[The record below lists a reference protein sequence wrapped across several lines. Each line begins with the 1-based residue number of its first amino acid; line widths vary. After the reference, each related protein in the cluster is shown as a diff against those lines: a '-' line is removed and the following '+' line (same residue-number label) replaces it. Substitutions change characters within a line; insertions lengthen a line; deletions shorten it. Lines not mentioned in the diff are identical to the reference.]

1 MHSYSEA
8 NLADR
13 VVAPAGQP
21 NSNLFTRLITHLSFS
36 GKMRLLLALVMVLS
50 LAGNAITADKARQ
63 QIRTVI
69 LNDLQSQVETMAH
82 YLASLPQEAE
92 ATVIATVTPVLE
104 NARWDQGAG
113 YFFLADRSGALRV
126 YPPDHARIGS
136 HLTGILLDGNTENL
150 DQALVRIARSG
161 QPEMIYYH
169 YNKPGSSES
178 LPKAA
183 FIYPVGDFV
192 LGAGVYLDAAD
203 TAFARFLK
211 HSAGIL
217 LVVLLTLALFITL
230 FSRSLA
236 AQVKVAL
243 AGLQAIARRDLSQV
257 IHAEGKD
264 EFATIN
270 RALESTRQQ
279 LTGLLTQQQENAHS
293 LSAASSQLNDGM
305 VEVGGAILEQRQRLD
320 TLAASMEEMV
330 TTIKEVAQNAQHSAC
345 SAQETDQLAN
355 GGVGKIDNT
364 IQAIGLLT
372 RDLDSSADSVN
383 QVYDKV
389 SLISSVVDTINGI
402 SDQTNL
408 LALNAAIEAARAG
421 EHGRGFAVVADEV
434 RQLAKRTQLA
444 TREIDEMIGAL
455 QQQTRQA
462 VTQMQT
468 SVATAQQARDQA
480 TDASERFLAIA
491 RQTGELAE
499 HSDMIAAAA
508 EQQTQVANQVT
519 DALVVIRDAVEETEH
534 VAKELGQTGHSL
546 RHSAEGMEAMVM
558 SYRLPA

>member
-1 MHSYSEA
+1 MHSYSGA
-8 NLADR
+8 AVADR
-13 VVAPAGQP
+13 VVTSTRHTRG
-21 NSNLFTRLITHLSFS
+21 NLFTRLIIQLSFS
-36 GKMRLLLALVMVLS
+36 GKMRLLLALVMTLS
-50 LAGNAITADKARQ
+50 LAGNAITADSARQ
-63 QIRTVI
+63 QIRSLI
-69 LNDLQSQVETMAH
+69 QQDLQYQVETMAH
-82 YLASLPQEAE
+82 YLASLPNETE
-92 ATVIATVTPVLE
+92 TTVIATVTPVLE

-113 YFFLADRSGALRV
+113 YFFLADKTGALRV
-126 YPPDHARIGS
+126 FPPDPAQLGS
-136 HLTGILLDGNTENL
+136 HKTTVMLDGNAESL
-150 DQALVRIARSG
+150 DQALVRIARQG
-161 QPEMIYYH
+161 YPEMIYYH

-183 FIYPVGDFV
+183 YIYPVGDFV

-203 TAFARFLK
+203 TAFIDFLK
-211 HSAGIL
+211 HSAGTL
-217 LVVLLTLALFITL
+217 LVVLLILAVFITL
-230 FSRSLA
+230 FSRTLA

-243 AGLQAIARRDLSQV
+243 AGLQAIAQRDLSHT
-257 IHAEGKD
+257 IRAEGKD

-279 LTGLLTQQQENAHS
+279 LTGLLTQQQQNAHS

-305 VEVGGAILEQRQRLD
+305 VEVGGAILDQRERLD

-330 TTIKEVAQNAQHSAC
+330 TTIKEVAQNAQHSAG
-345 SAQETDQLAN
+345 SAQETDQLAS
-355 GGVGKIDNT
+355 GGVGKIDST
-364 IQAIGLLT
+364 IQSISQLGT
-372 RDLDSSADSVN
+372 DLDISADSVN

-389 SLISSVVDTINGI
+389 SLISSVVETINGI
-402 SDQTNL
+402 SAQTNL

-421 EHGRGFAVVADEV
+421 DHGRGFAVVADEV
-434 RQLAKRTQLA
+434 RQLAMRTQQA
-444 TREIDEMIGAL
+444 THEIDEMISAL

-462 VTQMQT
+462 VAQMQT
-468 SVATAQQARDQA
+468 SVDTAKQARDQA
-480 TDASERFLAIA
+480 ADASERFLAIA
-491 RQTGELAE
+491 RQTSELSE

-546 RHSAEGMEAMVM
+546 RHCAEGMEEMVM